1 MKATHESNW
10 QMLRGLFPKWDSNE
24 HEARLYRKA
33 FGSRRADLIQ
43 TAIEDFRTYH
53 KYQQPNLGGI
63 LKEYSRLQSDLNRGK
78 VPANDV
84 PGVNEEAEAEEIR
97 QSRARVLLE
106 LEMMSDESIDA
117 VKADIASV
125 ECLSA
130 IMGRIRGP
138 VQGWTDT
145 ARGLVWAKANEM
157 GLTAGS
163 SLSTQLPSLNPD
175 PE

>member
-1 MKATHESNW
+1 MKATNEGNW

-33 FGSRRADLIQ
+33 FASRRADLMQ

-53 KYQQPNLGGI
+53 KYLQPNLGGI
-63 LKEYSRLQSDLNRGK
+63 LKEYSRLHNDLNRGK
-78 VPANDV
+78 APAHDA
-84 PGVNEEAEAEEIR
+84 PGVDEEAEAEEVR

-106 LEMMSDESIDA
+106 LEMMAEGSIEA
-117 VKADIASV
+117 VRAEIASV
-125 ECLSA
+125 ECLAA
-130 IMGRIRGP
+130 IMGRIKGP
-138 VQGWTDT
+138 VSGWTDT

-163 SLSTQLPSLNPD
+163 SLSTQPPSRNPD